1 MNPRPLKS
9 AAPAAG
15 AAVVIRDV
23 TDADMPAIQA
33 IYAHHVL
40 TGLASFELE
49 PPDVNEM
56 IRRRDVMRAAGYPY
70 RVAEASGQLLGYAY
84 ASSFRPR
91 AAYSHTV
98 EDSVYI
104 SKDAHR
110 QGIGRRLLSD
120 IIDRC
125 TALGYRQMVA
135 VIGDSGNGPSI
146 GLHADLGFEKVGQIK
161 SVGYKFGRW
170 VDSVIMQRPLGEGD
184 GTLPKP
190 RS

>member
-1 MNPRPLKS
+1 MNARPMQS

-15 AAVVIRDV
+15 AAIVIRDV
-23 TDADMPAIQA
+23 TDADMPVIQA

-40 TGLASFELE
+40 TGLASFELQ
-49 PPDVNEM
+49 PPDLNEM
-56 IRRRDVMRAAGYPY
+56 IRRRDIIVGAGYPY
-70 RVAEASGQLLGYAY
+70 VVAEVSGQVLGYAY

-91 AAYSHTV
+91 AAYTFTV

-110 QGIGRRLLSD
+110 QGIGRRLLRD

-135 VIGDSGNGPSI
+135 VIGDSGNSPSI

-170 VDSVIMQRPLGEGD
+170 VDSVIMQRPLGEGG
-184 GTLPKP
+184 GTLPKSKP
-190 RS
+190 